1 MNNFI
6 SRDDFT
12 CLVVIGLSSGLR
24 DKFFNL
30 FVQAFGFHQLFQCQV
45 HAPAP
50 IVTRVGGNIDA
61 LFLYIR
67 VAPFTVHRH
76 PVLQGEYAEDGVA
89 VQVFAY
95 NLFAKFGRGHRR
107 SGAVMS
113 EHGIV
118 VTLRLQEVFFP
129 PAAQQIGR
137 ASCRE
142 RV

>member
-76 PVLQGEYAEDGVA
+76 PVLQGEYAEDGV
-89 VQVFAY
+89 VIYMSLF
-95 NLFAKFGRGHRR
+95 NLR
-107 SGAVMS
+107 
-113 EHGIV
+113 
-118 VTLRLQEVFFP
+118 
-129 PAAQQIGR
+129 IG
-137 ASCRE
+137 C
-142 RV
+142 